1 MGMFKYL
8 VALTSALVATC
19 HADTLELQQS
29 QDDSILA
36 LVDDVEE
43 LDTQLTNLAEKR
55 AQIRIQSKAYQNT
68 IADAIDK
75 RRKMYNR
82 GGMYYIRLD
91 TKAIAVKRVAFYMK
105 KTKQTSFK
113 APKVKQYIKWL
124 TEREGKNMPKRLI
137 PGYVHAA
144 TYMFDRA
151 SYKIYRNI
159 IERINAQY
167 NADLKKYEKTL

>member
-1 MGMFKYL
+1 MFKYL

-91 TKAIAVKRVAFYMK
+91 TKAIAVKRVALYMK

-113 APKVKQYIKWL
+113 APKVKQYIKYAD
-124 TEREGKNMPKRLI
+124 KKRLEAI
-137 PGYVHAA
+137 
-144 TYMFDRA
+144 
-151 SYKIYRNI
+151 
-159 IERINAQY
+159 AQF
-167 NADLKKYEKTL
+167 EKEYLPANKALA